1 VSISRIATRWVTAVY
16 GLGRFLAMVKNIDH
30 YLSQVRFPPRA
41 ASLRREQ
48 ESHVLA
54 SSERE
59 RAVLAAERASRTPV
73 RCGRRNEDTG
83 IVALL
88 RRAVLVGIV
97 IIVLGL
103 PVGPGGV
110 STFT

>member
-1 VSISRIATRWVTAVY
+1 
-16 GLGRFLAMVKNIDH
+16 
-30 YLSQVRFPPRA
+30 
-41 ASLRREQ
+41 
-48 ESHVLA
+48 
-54 SSERE
+54 
-59 RAVLAAERASRTPV
+59 V

-110 STFT
+110 SFFT